1 MQDTGK
7 LILRLTLAGLILFH
21 GINKLIH
28 GIAWMSEPLA
38 AAHLPFFIAYGVYVA
53 EVVAP
58 VFLVIGLWTRI
69 ASLIVAFSMV
79 MAISLDAWRLALV
92 INGGGGWGMEVEAFF
107 LMTALAVFFL
117 GAGEFSVSRGK
128 GKLD

>member
-1 MQDTGK
+1 
-7 LILRLTLAGLILFH
+7 
-21 GINKLIH
+21 
-28 GIAWMSEPLA
+28 MSEPIA
-38 AAHLPFFIAYGVYVA
+38 AAHLPFFVAYGVYVG

-69 ASLIVAFSMV
+69 AALVVAFNML
-79 MAISLDAWRLALV
+79 MAITLDAWRLALV
-92 INGGGGWGMEVEAFF
+92 INRGGGWGLEVEAFF

-117 GAGEFSVSRGK
+117 GAGGLSVSRGQ